1 MQYEGVVDVFQTVR
15 TLRTQRPGMVQTE
28 DQYQFCYRAALE
40 YLSSF
45 DHFVD
50 WQSAGLELGV
60 WRNFVI
66 LGLFGNNI
74 TSRSM
79 SRPYATITLDFSS
92 GSVNKNFWSNLVST
106 ISPIKSLE
114 NGFHMNGEARRR
126 QRTVLS
132 LLNCFRSCL
141 TTVSGPSTRVY
152 GRDTRF
158 DNASAPPSAVQSSD
172 SPPYLPISKTI
183 SRYKNM
189 SNICQNNR
197 NNQRHLVRDLPVWNM
212 FPRFYTIVKITN
224 HKYFCIWSEYFLV
237 NGQIFS
243 CFECLFKWSSVD
255 PILFYSA
262 FYIQWS
268 ELTCFYQ
275 WNRKTFTKF
284 IHIDLIN

>member
-183 SRYKNM
+183 SRYKNI

-224 HKYFCIWSEYFLV
+224 HKYFCIEVNIFWWMVKYFPVLNVYSNDLQWIQFCSTVHFIFNDPNWPVSISETEKLLRNSF
-237 NGQIFS
+237 
-243 CFECLFKWSSVD
+243 
-255 PILFYSA
+255 ILIS
-262 FYIQWS
+262 
-268 ELTCFYQ
+268 
-275 WNRKTFTKF
+275 
-284 IHIDLIN
+284 